1 MKILIL
7 GITGQ
12 DGVILALNLLERGY
26 HVVGV
31 ARGNRFSNKLLMS
44 DRFTYLS
51 EASYLKICASRDFWD
66 GMSTVINFFGQTSVS
81 ASFLEPVETINS
93 NIQLELL
100 TLDAIR
106 LCSPATVFV
115 NALSSEMFAPSE
127 RKLQEESDL
136 FPNSPY
142 SAGKICS
149 KFISESY
156 RDSFDLC
163 VVNLILFNHESPL
176 RKSHFVTQKIVES
189 IYHIKKGEL
198 DTIVLGNVDVVRD
211 WSWAVDFMG
220 LIIKIIENPECGTFN
235 VCSGRSQKLYD
246 YLVYV
251 SEYYNLNIQDYL
263 ISDDKN
269 FRVRE
274 VLKKYGD
281 NRKARKTFDWKP
293 SHSLED
299 IAHLMAKFCHI
310 RHEQP
315 SEYCR
320 ELKKELLIK

>member
-1 MKILIL
+1 MKIIIL
-7 GITGQ
+7 GITSQ
-12 DGVILALNLLERGY
+12 DGIILALNLLERGY

-31 ARGNRFSNKLLMS
+31 ARGNQFSNKLLIS

-51 EASYLKICASRDFWD
+51 QESYLQVCTSDIFWD

-106 LCSPATVFV
+106 LRSPETVFV
-115 NALSSEMFAPSE
+115 NALSSEMFASSA
-127 RKLQEESDL
+127 RKLNEESDL

-142 SAGKICS
+142 SAGKVCS
-149 KFISESY
+149 KVISESY
-156 RDSFDLC
+156 RVSFDLR

-198 DTIVLGNVDVVRD
+198 DAIVLGNVNVVRD
-211 WSWAVDFMG
+211 WGWAVDFMG
-220 LIIKIIENPECGTFN
+220 LIIKIIEKPKCGTFN
-235 VCSGRSQKLYD
+235 VCSGRSQKLFD
-246 YLVYV
+246 YLIYV

-263 ISDDKN
+263 ILDDKN
-269 FRVRE
+269 FREGE
-274 VLKKYGD
+274 VLEKFGD
-281 NRKARKTFDWKP
+281 NRRTRNTFDWKP

-299 IAHLMAKFCHI
+299 IAYLMAKYCYI

-315 SEYCR
+315 SEYYS
-320 ELKKELLIK
+320 ELKKELLIN